1 MSTKV
6 TSDSFDVRAV
16 ALRVLAENG
25 FEADSKAAH
34 AEAEKLSE
42 DVTPT
47 KGVRDMR
54 DVAWSSID
62 NEQSRDLDQIEAIQE
77 TAGGGTKIFVGIAD
91 VDALVRMGTA
101 LDKHAALNTTS
112 LYTGTDIFPMLP
124 ERLSTCL
131 TSLLPERDRYAMVTE
146 VLVDGDGNVTGG
158 DVYPAV
164 VRNHAKLAYEH
175 VAAWFAGREKLSIP
189 GAIEDQLRA
198 QDRMAQRLRA
208 HRKEHGALDLQ
219 TAEATVVA
227 KDGEVVDLRLVEE
240 SRSRQLIEEFM
251 IAANGVVARWL
262 VSKHRAG
269 LRRIVRT
276 PKRWD
281 RIVELAATF
290 GTKLPA
296 EPNSLALSAFLNDRR
311 AKDPAHYADV
321 SLAVVK
327 LMGPG
332 EYVVEKPGEN
342 QEHFGLAV
350 HDYTHATAPNRR
362 FVDLVTQR
370 ILKAPENGT
379 AVAPYSHDDLAHI
392 GAHCTERE
400 HAAQKVERTM
410 RKVGAALFMQKRIG
424 ETFDGIIT
432 GVTSSGTFVRLV
444 TPPAEGRIVR
454 GEQGVDVGD
463 KVRVRL
469 VATEPSR
476 GFIDFARA

>member
-1 MSTKV
+1 MGSTV

-25 FEADSKAAH
+25 FEADSKAARQ
-34 AEAEKLSE
+34 EADALSE
-42 DVTPT
+42 HVAPDEHA
-47 KGVRDMR
+47 RDMR
-54 DVAWSSID
+54 SVAWSSID
-62 NEQSRDLDQIEAIQE
+62 NEQSRDLDQIEAIE
-77 TAGGGTKIFVGIAD
+77 EVAGGGAKIFIGIAD
-91 VDALVRMGTA
+91 VDALVRTGTA

-124 ERLSTCL
+124 ERLSTNL
-131 TSLLPERDRYAMVTE
+131 TSLLPDQDRYAVVTE
-146 VLVDGDGNVTGG
+146 VIVDGEGNVTGG
-158 DVYPAV
+158 DVYRAV

-189 GAIEDQLRA
+189 SAIEEQLRA
-198 QDRMAQRLRA
+198 QDRIAQSLRA
-208 HRKEHGALDLQ
+208 NRKAHGALDLQ

-240 SRSRQLIEEFM
+240 SRSRQLIEELM

-269 LRRIVRT
+269 LRRIVKT

-296 EPNSLALSAFLNDRR
+296 EPNSLALSAFLNERR

-332 EYVVEKPGEN
+332 EYVVEKPGEK

-370 ILKAPENGT
+370 VLKATDGP
-379 AVAPYSHDDLAHI
+379 PYSHDDLAHI

-424 ETFDGIIT
+424 DAFDGIVT
-432 GVTSSGTFVRLV
+432 GVTKSGTFVRLV

-454 GEQGVDVGD
+454 GEGGLDVGD
-463 KVRVRL
+463 KVRVKL

-476 GFIDFARA
+476 GFIDFART

>member
-1 MSTKV
+1 
-6 TSDSFDVRAV
+6 VRAV

-25 FEADSKAAH
+25 FEADSKAAR
-34 AEAEKLSE
+34 AEAEALAENVAPAK
-42 DVTPT
+42 D
-47 KGVRDMR
+47 VRDMR
-54 DVAWSSID
+54 DVPWSSID
-62 NEQSRDLDQIEAIQE
+62 NEQSRDLDQIEALEEI
-77 TAGGGTKIFVGIAD
+77 AGGGAKIFVGIAD
-91 VDALVRMGTA
+91 VDAFVRTGTA

-124 ERLSTCL
+124 ERLSTDL
-131 TSLLPERDRYAMVTE
+131 TSLLPDRDRYAVITE
-146 VLVDGDGNVTGG
+146 VIVDGEGNVTGG
-158 DVYPAV
+158 EVYRAV

-175 VAAWFAGREKLSIP
+175 VAAWFAGREKLALP
-189 GAIEDQLRA
+189 PRIEEQLRA
-198 QDRMAQRLRA
+198 QDRIAQRLRA
-208 HRKEHGALDLQ
+208 NRKAHGALDLQ

-227 KDGEVVDLRLVEE
+227 KDGEVVDLKLVEE
-240 SRSRQLIEEFM
+240 SRSRQLIEELM

-262 VSKHRAG
+262 ASRHRAG
-269 LRRIVRT
+269 LRRVVKT

-290 GTKLPA
+290 GTTLPA
-296 EPNSLALSAFLNDRR
+296 EPNSLALSNFLNERR
-311 AKDPAHYADV
+311 KGDPAHYADV

-332 EYVVEKPGEN
+332 EYVVEKPGEK

-370 ILKAPENGT
+370 ILKAKDGP
-379 AVAPYSHDDLAHI
+379 PYAHDDLARI

-424 ETFDGIIT
+424 ETFDGIVT
-432 GVTSSGTFVRLV
+432 GVTKSGTFVRLV
-444 TPPAEGRIVR
+444 TPPAEGRVVR
-454 GEQGVDVGD
+454 GEQGLDVGD
-463 KVRVRL
+463 KVRVKL

>member
-25 FEADSKAAH
+25 FEADSKAAR
-34 AEAEKLSE
+34 AEAEQLSE

-47 KGVRDMR
+47 KDVRDMR
-54 DVAWSSID
+54 DIPWSSID

-77 TAGGGTKIFVGIAD
+77 TANGSVKIFVGIAD
-91 VDALVRMGTA
+91 VDALVRTGTA

-124 ERLSTCL
+124 ERLSTDL
-131 TSLLPERDRYAMVTE
+131 TSLLPERDRYAVVTE
-146 VLVDGDGNVTGG
+146 VIVDGEGNVTGG
-158 DVYPAV
+158 EVYRAV

-175 VAAWFAGREKLSIP
+175 VAAWFAGREKLSISS
-189 GAIEDQLRA
+189 AIEEQLRA
-198 QDRMAQRLRA
+198 QDRIAQRLRE
-208 HRKEHGALDLQ
+208 HRKAHGALDLQ

-290 GTKLPA
+290 GTKLPEA
-296 EPNSLALSAFLNDRR
+296 PDSIALSTFLNDRR

-332 EYVVEKPGEN
+332 EYVVEKPGED

-370 ILKAPENGT
+370 ILKAPEKSE
-379 AVAPYSHDDLAHI
+379 PYSHDELAHI
-392 GAHCTERE
+392 GTHCTERE

-432 GVTSSGTFVRLV
+432 GVTQSGTFVRLV

>member
-1 MSTKV
+1 M
-6 TSDSFDVRAV
+6 REV

-25 FEADSKAAH
+25 FEAQSKPADE
-34 AEAEKLSE
+34 EASKLE
-42 DVTPT
+42 DRVAPS
-47 KGVRDMR
+47 KDVRDMR
-54 DVAWSSID
+54 EVAWSSID
-62 NEQSRDLDQIEAIQE
+62 NEQSRDLDQIEALEE
-77 TAGGGTKIFVGIAD
+77 TAGGGAKIFVGIAD
-91 VDALVRMGTA
+91 VDAFVRTGTA
-101 LDKHAALNTTS
+101 LDKHAARNTTS

-124 ERLSTCL
+124 ERLSTDL
-131 TSLLPERDRYAMVTE
+131 TSLLPDRDRYAVVTE
-146 VLVDGDGNVTGG
+146 VNVDGEGNVTGG
-158 DVYPAV
+158 DVYRAV

-175 VAAWFAGREKLSIP
+175 VAAWFAGREKLEIP
-189 GAIEDQLRA
+189 SAIEAQLRA
-198 QDRMAQRLRA
+198 QDRVAQLLRA
-208 HRKEHGALDLQ
+208 NRKKHGALDLQ
-219 TAEATVVA
+219 TAEATLVA
-227 KDGEVVDLRLVEE
+227 KDGEVLDLKLVEE
-240 SRSRQLIEEFM
+240 SRSRQLIEELM

-262 VSKHRAG
+262 VSKKRDG
-269 LRRIVRT
+269 LRRIVKT

-296 EPNSLALSAFLNDRR
+296 EPNSIALSAFLNDRR

-370 ILKAPENGT
+370 ILKAPENGKDGP
-379 AVAPYSHDDLAHI
+379 PYTHEELARI

-424 ETFDGIIT
+424 ETFDGIVT
-432 GVTSSGTFVRLV
+432 GVTKSGTFVRLV
-444 TPPAEGRIVR
+444 TPPAEGRVVR
-454 GEQGVDVGD
+454 GEQGLDVGD
-463 KVRVRL
+463 KVRVKL

>member
-42 DVTPT
+42 EVTPT
-47 KGVRDMR
+47 KDVRDLR
-54 DVAWSSID
+54 GLPWSSID
-62 NEQSRDLDQIEAIQE
+62 NEQSRDLDQIEAIE
-77 TAGGGTKIFVGIAD
+77 GTAGGGAKIFVGIAD

-124 ERLSTCL
+124 ERLSTDL
-131 TSLLPERDRYAMVTE
+131 TSLLPERDRYAVVTE
-146 VLVDGDGNVTGG
+146 VSVDADGNVTGG
-158 DVYPAV
+158 EVYRAV

-189 GAIEDQLRA
+189 SAIEEQLRA
-198 QDRMAQRLRA
+198 QDRIAQRLRA

-311 AKDPAHYADV
+311 AKDSAHYADV

-370 ILKAPENGT
+370 ILKAQDGP
-379 AVAPYSHDDLAHI
+379 PYSHDDLAHI

-432 GVTSSGTFVRLV
+432 GVTSSGTFVRLI

>member
-1 MSTKV
+1 
-6 TSDSFDVRAV
+6 VRAV

-25 FEADSKAAH
+25 FEADSKAAREE
-34 AEAEKLSE
+34 AEALSE
-42 DVTPT
+42 DVAPT
-47 KGVRDMR
+47 KDVRDMR
-54 DVAWSSID
+54 DLAWSSID
-62 NEQSRDLDQIEAIQE
+62 NEQSRDLDQIEAIE
-77 TAGGGTKIFVGIAD
+77 EIAGGGTKIFVGIAD

-101 LDKHAALNTTS
+101 LDEHAALNTTS

-124 ERLSTCL
+124 ERLSTNL
-131 TSLLPERDRYAMVTE
+131 TSLLPEQDRYAVVTE
-146 VLVDGDGNVTGG
+146 VVVDGDGNVTGG
-158 DVYPAV
+158 DVYRAV

-175 VAAWFAGREKLSIP
+175 VAAWLAGREKLTIP
-189 GAIEDQLRA
+189 GAIEEQLRA
-198 QDRMAQRLRA
+198 QDRVAQRLRGS
-208 HRKEHGALDLQ
+208 RKAHGALDLQ

-240 SRSRQLIEEFM
+240 SRSRQLIEELM

-262 VSKHRAG
+262 ASRHRAG
-269 LRRIVRT
+269 LRRVVKT

-296 EPNSLALSAFLNDRR
+296 DPDSLALANFLNDRR

-332 EYVVEKPGEN
+332 EYVVEKPGEK

-370 ILKAPENGT
+370 VLKATDGP
-379 AVAPYSHDDLAHI
+379 PYSHDDLARI

-424 ETFDGIIT
+424 ESFDGIVT
-432 GVTSSGTFVRLV
+432 GVTPSGTFVRLV

-454 GEQGVDVGD
+454 GERGLDVGD

>member
-1 MSTKV
+1 M
-6 TSDSFDVRAV
+6 RAV

-25 FEADSKAAH
+25 FEAHSKAARE
-34 AEAEKLSE
+34 EAERLSE
-42 DVTPT
+42 DVTPA
-47 KGVRDMR
+47 KDVRDMR

-62 NEQSRDLDQIEAIQE
+62 NEQSRDLDQIEAIE
-77 TAGGGTKIFVGIAD
+77 EIAGGGAKIFVGIAD
-91 VDALVRMGTA
+91 VDVLVRTGTA

-124 ERLSTCL
+124 ERLSTDL
-131 TSLLPERDRYAMVTE
+131 TSLLPEQDRYAVVTE
-146 VLVDGDGNVTGG
+146 VVVDGEGNVTGG
-158 DVYPAV
+158 DVYRAV

-175 VAAWFAGREKLSIP
+175 VAAWFAGREKLAISS
-189 GAIEDQLRA
+189 AIEEQLRA
-198 QDRMAQRLRA
+198 QDRVAQRLRA
-208 HRKEHGALDLQ
+208 NRKAHGALDLQ

-240 SRSRQLIEEFM
+240 SRSRQLIEELM

-262 VSKHRAG
+262 VSRHRAG
-269 LRRIVRT
+269 LRRVVKT

-290 GTKLPA
+290 GTQLPA
-296 EPNSLALSAFLNDRR
+296 EPNSLALSNFLNDRR

-332 EYVVEKPGEN
+332 EYVVEKPGEK

-370 ILKAPENGT
+370 ILKAT
-379 AVAPYSHDDLAHI
+379 SDAPYSHEELARI

-424 ETFDGIIT
+424 ETFDGIVT
-432 GVTSSGTFVRLV
+432 GVTTSGTFVRLA

-454 GEQGVDVGD
+454 GEQGLDVGD

>member
-1 MSTKV
+1 MGTTV

-25 FEADSKAAH
+25 FEADSKAARE
-34 AEAEKLSE
+34 EADRLSE
-42 DVTPT
+42 NVAPT
-47 KGVRDMR
+47 KDVRDMR
-54 DVAWSSID
+54 SVAWSSID
-62 NEQSRDLDQIEAIQE
+62 NEQSRDLDQIEAIE
-77 TAGGGTKIFVGIAD
+77 EIAGGASKIFVGIAD
-91 VDALVRMGTA
+91 VDALVRTGTA
-101 LDKHAALNTTS
+101 LDKHAARNTTS

-124 ERLSTCL
+124 ERLSTDL
-131 TSLLPERDRYAMVTE
+131 TSLLPEQDRWAVVTE
-146 VLVDGDGNVTGG
+146 VVVDGDGNVTGG
-158 DVYPAV
+158 EVYRAV
-164 VRNHAKLAYEH
+164 VKNHAKLAYEH
-175 VAAWFAGREKLSIP
+175 VAAWFAGREKLSISS
-189 GAIEDQLRA
+189 AIEEQLRA
-198 QDRMAQRLRA
+198 QDRVAQRLRA
-208 HRKEHGALDLQ
+208 NRKAHGALDLQ

-240 SRSRQLIEEFM
+240 SRSRQLIEELM

-269 LRRIVRT
+269 LRRIVKT

-290 GTKLPA
+290 GTKLPD
-296 EPNSLALSAFLNDRR
+296 EPNSLALSSFLNERR

-332 EYVVEKPGEN
+332 EYVVEKPGEP

-370 ILKAPENGT
+370 ILKAQDEP
-379 AVAPYSHDDLAHI
+379 PYSHEELAHI

-424 ETFDGIIT
+424 ETFDGIVT

-444 TPPAEGRIVR
+444 TPPAEGRVVR
-454 GEQGVDVGD
+454 GEQGLDVGD

>member
-1 MSTKV
+1 MGSTV

-25 FEADSKAAH
+25 FEADSKPARE
-34 AEAEKLSE
+34 EADRLSE
-42 DVTPT
+42 VVKPEE
-47 KGVRDMR
+47 GVRDMR

-62 NEQSRDLDQIEAIQE
+62 NEQSRDLDQIEALEEI
-77 TAGGGTKIFVGIAD
+77 AGGGAKIFVGIAD
-91 VDALVRMGTA
+91 VDALVRTGTA
-101 LDKHAALNTTS
+101 LDKHAARNTTS

-124 ERLSTCL
+124 ERLSTNL
-131 TSLLPERDRYAMVTE
+131 TSLLPEQDRYAVVTE
-146 VLVDGDGNVTGG
+146 VVVDGDGNVTGG
-158 DVYPAV
+158 EVYRAV

-175 VAAWFAGREKLSIP
+175 VAAWFAGREKLQITSR
-189 GAIEDQLRA
+189 IEEQLRA
-198 QDRMAQRLRA
+198 QDRVAQLLRA
-208 HRKEHGALDLQ
+208 NRKKHGALDLQ

-240 SRSRQLIEEFM
+240 SRSRQLIEELM

-262 VSKHRAG
+262 VSKHRDG
-269 LRRIVRT
+269 LRRVVKT

-296 EPNSLALSAFLNDRR
+296 EPNSIALSNFLNERR
-311 AKDPAHYADV
+311 AKDAAHYADV

-370 ILKAPENGT
+370 ILKAT
-379 AVAPYSHDDLAHI
+379 KDAPYSHEELARI

-424 ETFDGIIT
+424 EVFDGIVT

-444 TPPAEGRIVR
+444 TPPAEGRVVR
-454 GEQGVDVGD
+454 GEGGLDVGD
-463 KVRVRL
+463 KVRVKL

-476 GFIDFARA
+476 GFIDFART

>member
-1 MSTKV
+1 
-6 TSDSFDVRAV
+6 
-16 ALRVLAENG
+16 L
-25 FEADSKAAH
+25 
-34 AEAEKLSE
+34 
-42 DVTPT
+42 
-47 KGVRDMR
+47 
-54 DVAWSSID
+54 
-62 NEQSRDLDQIEAIQE
+62 
-77 TAGGGTKIFVGIAD
+77 
-91 VDALVRMGTA
+91 
-101 LDKHAALNTTS
+101 
-112 LYTGTDIFPMLP
+112 
-124 ERLSTCL
+124 
-131 TSLLPERDRYAMVTE
+131 LLPEQDRYAVVTE
-146 VLVDGDGNVTGG
+146 VVVDGDGNVTGG
-158 DVYPAV
+158 DVYRAV

-175 VAAWFAGREKLSIP
+175 VAAWLAGREKLQIP
-189 GAIEDQLRA
+189 SRIEEQLRA
-198 QDRMAQRLRA
+198 QDRIAQKLRGN
-208 HRKEHGALDLQ
+208 RKAHGALDLQ

-240 SRSRQLIEEFM
+240 SRSRQLIEELM

-262 VSKHRAG
+262 VSRHRAG
-269 LRRIVRT
+269 LRRVVKT

-281 RIVELAATF
+281 RIVELASTF

-296 EPNSLALSAFLNDRR
+296 EPNSLALSAFLNERR
-311 AKDPAHYADV
+311 KSDPAHYADV

-370 ILKAPENGT
+370 ILKAPENGRD
-379 AVAPYSHDDLAHI
+379 AYDHAELARI

-424 ETFDGIIT
+424 ESFDGIVT

-444 TPPAEGRIVR
+444 TPPAEGRVVR
-454 GEQGVDVGD
+454 GEQGLDVGD
-463 KVRVRL
+463 KVRVKL

-476 GFIDFARA
+476 GFIDFART

>member
-1 MSTKV
+1 M
-6 TSDSFDVRAV
+6 RAV

-25 FEADSKAAH
+25 FEARSKPADEEAAR
-34 AEAEKLSE
+34 LE
-42 DVTPT
+42 DHVTPS
-47 KGVRDMR
+47 KDVRDMR
-54 DVAWSSID
+54 EVAWSSID
-62 NEQSRDLDQIEAIQE
+62 NETSRDLDQIEALEE
-77 TAGGGTKIFVGIAD
+77 TKGGGAKIFVGIAD
-91 VDALVRMGTA
+91 VDAFVRTGTA
-101 LDKHAALNTTS
+101 LDKHASRNTTS

-124 ERLSTCL
+124 ERLSTDL
-131 TSLLPERDRYAMVTE
+131 TSLLPDRDRYAVVTE
-146 VLVDGDGNVTGG
+146 VIVDGEGNVTSG
-158 DVYPAV
+158 DVYRAV

-175 VAAWFAGREKLSIP
+175 VAAWFAGREKLALPS
-189 GAIEDQLRA
+189 AIEQQLRA
-198 QDRMAQRLRA
+198 QDKIAQLLRA
-208 HRKEHGALDLQ
+208 NRKKHGALDLQ
-219 TAEATVVA
+219 TAEATLVA
-227 KDGEVVDLRLVEE
+227 KDGEVLDLRLVEE
-240 SRSRQLIEEFM
+240 SRSRQLIEELM

-262 VSKHRAG
+262 VSKKRDG
-269 LRRIVRT
+269 LRRIVKT

-311 AKDPAHYADV
+311 AKDAAHYADV

-370 ILKAPENGT
+370 ILKAVDG
-379 AVAPYSHDDLAHI
+379 APYTHEELAHI

-424 ETFDGIIT
+424 ETFDGIVT
-432 GVTSSGTFVRLV
+432 GVTKSGTFVRLV
-444 TPPAEGRIVR
+444 TPPAEGRVVR
-454 GEQGVDVGD
+454 GEAGLDVGD
-463 KVRVRL
+463 KVRVKL